1 LGAGHRSFRSQ
12 SENDIAARDVPGVHN
27 HNAVIFETC
36 REPMTLILKRARA
49 SRPSGQWSDDDYD
62 VLADGKVVGRIL
74 EEGSRFGPPELPWG
88 LVDHFDLAGDTGCDE
103 WHRRDARRGDG
114 EVSRQLDEGSRADM
128 RWRS

>member
-1 LGAGHRSFRSQ
+1 MLRVQAGLALSSSFCFRVPRGKPLGVTGWGLAHRSFRSQ

-49 SRPSGQWSDDDYD
+49 SRSSGQWKDEDYD

-74 EEGSRFGPPELPWG
+74 ESGSRFGPPELRWG
-88 LVDHFDLAGDTGCDE
+88 FVDHFDLAGP
-103 WHRRDARRGDG
+103 RRA
-114 EVSRQLDEGSRADM
+114 
-128 RWRS
+128 